1 MMRVTTSDSAFVSAF
16 GGIRFYQLVPS
27 QYSIS
32 APPCSDNQSDGSHP
46 VSVLL
51 TSNSAPHQYL
61 MYSLCVYAEKR
72 LHWLLLVVCNVCL
85 HSSWMKRTR
94 CLQGFS
100 LITLIIAISSD
111 PRASLVTKLRSH
123 GSLGGLP
130 RRVQATCIRTIRLLS
145 LLSIACAS
153 VPFLLCLL
161 MTFLSCITCVLSC
174 LTCSAHSR
182 MSIVD
187 LTQVYVRPVFCLSF
201 PALLRLAVVL
211 RLLRLI
217 SPVIHLVGH
226 NSNLTSNISFLTD
239 SHSNIYQI
247 HIYIIYFKC

>member
-27 QYSIS
+27 QYSNS

-46 VSVLL
+46 VSVVL

-61 MYSLCVYAEKR
+61 LYSLCVYAEKR

-161 MTFLSCITCVLSC
+161 MTFLSRITCVLSC
-174 LTCSAHSR
+174 LRARRTHVCPSWTWLRYMYDQSSVSR
-182 MSIVD
+182 FQHCCVLQSFF
-187 LTQVYVRPVFCLSF
+187 VFFDSYHLSF
-201 PALLRLAVVL
+201 ILLVIT
-211 RLLRLI
+211 LI
-217 SPVIHLVGH
+217 SL
-226 NSNLTSNISFLTD
+226 
-239 SHSNIYQI
+239 QI
-247 HIYIIYFKC
+247 FHF

>member
-1 MMRVTTSDSAFVSAF
+1 
-16 GGIRFYQLVPS
+16 
-27 QYSIS
+27 
-32 APPCSDNQSDGSHP
+32 
-46 VSVLL
+46 
-51 TSNSAPHQYL
+51 
-61 MYSLCVYAEKR
+61 
-72 LHWLLLVVCNVCL
+72 
-85 HSSWMKRTR
+85 MKRTR

-111 PRASLVTKLRSH
+111 PRASLVTKLQSH

-161 MTFLSCITCVLSC
+161 MTFLSRITCVLSC

-217 SPVIHLVGH
+217 SPVFSHLVGH
-226 NSNLTSNISFLTD
+226 NSILTSDISFLTD